1 MTKIV
6 DPRIRKTK
14 RSIHDA
20 FTSLL
25 VEKDLNKITII
36 EIAERA
42 DINRKTFYNHYSG
55 IHQLVDEVENELIE
69 TFNEAL
75 SKSDLSR
82 AIKDPFYLYQ
92 LLDSILSNELN
103 LRSHFKKFGFNSSLF
118 PKILDALKISLMS
131 VLSQKLEL
139 DKTTLKI
146 AIEYWAAGQLA
157 VLNLWY
163 KDGSLESMD
172 HIITTVGIISSS
184 GLDGLLKTHS

>member
-14 RSIHDA
+14 RAIHDA

>member
-1 MTKIV
+1 
-6 DPRIRKTK
+6 
-14 RSIHDA
+14 
-20 FTSLL
+20 
-25 VEKDLNKITII
+25 
-36 EIAERA
+36 
-42 DINRKTFYNHYSG
+42 
-55 IHQLVDEVENELIE
+55 
-69 TFNEAL
+69 
-75 SKSDLSR
+75 
-82 AIKDPFYLYQ
+82 
-92 LLDSILSNELN
+92 
-103 LRSHFKKFGFNSSLF
+103 
-118 PKILDALKISLMS
+118 MS